1 MSINKNPAQN
11 IESNEFDHA
20 FLTFCTFVSL
30 LAGKKMNYPTVFLKI
45 LENRRLRDIYM
56 ELINE
61 ESEFAAISKF
71 IETEPSITKSKYITK
86 YLNKQKGPLL

>member
-1 MSINKNPAQN
+1 MSVKTPAQN

-30 LAGKKMNYPTVFLKI
+30 LHGKKMNYPTVFLKI
-45 LENRRLRDIYM
+45 LENKRLREIYM
-56 ELINE
+56 NLINE
-61 ESEFAAISKF
+61 DNEFGAISKF